1 METVTAE
8 NKRVNWRTRNGVPNV
23 TDDKKATILA
33 KKNLQLF
40 TQKTIAD
47 DENVS
52 RFTVNQIKPENV
64 SPEVNQLAEQKFKT
78 LAENIGRVRDK
89 ALNVIEEHLDNRT
102 MPAGSLPAIYGVL
115 YDKHRLETG
124 QSTVNLAVNSYAQTI
139 INWAQNSNKSKDEI
153 EPKLQAIAD
162 ANGLNLAELRAAVFG
177 SQSE

>member
-23 TDDKKATILA
+23 TDDKQATILA

-124 QSTVNLAVNSYAQTI
+124 QSTVNVSVKSYAELFVKWLAITNADQPTI
-139 INWAQNSNKSKDEI
+139 DT
-153 EPKLQAIAD
+153 KLQAIAD

-177 SQSE
+177 PQSE